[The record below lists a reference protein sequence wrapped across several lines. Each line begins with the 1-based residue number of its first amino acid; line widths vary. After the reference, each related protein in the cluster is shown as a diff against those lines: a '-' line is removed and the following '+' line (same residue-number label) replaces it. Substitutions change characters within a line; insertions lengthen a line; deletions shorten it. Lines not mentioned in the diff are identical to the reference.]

1 MTLADIN
8 YTWMKR
14 NNEMPTVECGVLWHW
29 DIYVIFISLA
39 KTSFNWLNLKKK
51 KIPVTLQLDYNK
63 HQSTPKMCGAMSP
76 SFPFQYKMLTA

>member
-29 DIYVIFISLA
+29 DEELHLTILSVGVQVIDG
-39 KTSFNWLNLKKK
+39 
-51 KIPVTLQLDYNK
+51 V
-63 HQSTPKMCGAMSP
+63 
-76 SFPFQYKMLTA
+76 